1 MIVNSFLG
9 IRNTSPVRSIPDN
22 ALSAATDVD
31 IDDAGIL
38 TRRNGCNKVA
48 TYTNVTSAYSTRDKT
63 AYVVANGI
71 LNRVGADFSLF
82 PLVASTATAFT
93 DFGKVLFTN
102 DGFRIQ
108 DNKVVDLT
116 FPEPPSLSPTLV
128 VTSGNWPAG
137 QYSVTYCYRDN
148 DDGLEGPSS
157 PITTVTLTD
166 NQMILV
172 NPVPSYAGYTP
183 VVYMTDAGGSVFY
196 DTNGVQLREAQ
207 ILANQMPIGA
217 PAIAFHNSSLWVASP
232 QPNGSTVI
240 YHSTPFFYHLFDYVQ
255 NYIIVPGEVR
265 AMQSVAEGLVIGTDS
280 NIYLYADALTP
291 LANYGVPKGRAFIR
305 TPDDKVKIFS
315 HRGVCEAMPFVNFT
329 ETKALFAPGVQCST
343 ALVDQNGIQK
353 FVALS
358 DGSGLPYNTRF

>member
-22 ALSAATDVD
+22 ALSAANDVD
-31 IDDAGIL
+31 IDDVGIL
-38 TRRNGCNKVA
+38 TRRNGYNRVA

-63 AYVVANGI
+63 AYVVSNGI
-71 LNRVGADFSLF
+71 LSRVGDDFSLT

-93 DFGKVLFTN
+93 DYGKVLFTN
-102 DGFRIQ
+102 DGFRVQ

-116 FPEPPSLSPTLV
+116 FPAPPPTAPLV
-128 VTSGNWPAG
+128 VITSGNWPAG

-148 DDGLEGPSS
+148 DDGLEGASS
-157 PITTVTLTD
+157 PITTVTLAD

-172 NPVPSYAGYTP
+172 DPVPTYADYTP
-183 VVYMTDAGGSVFY
+183 IVYMTDAGGSVFY
-196 DTNGVQLREAQ
+196 DSNGVQLRDAQ
-207 ILANQMPIGA
+207 ILASPMPLGS

-232 QPNGSTVI
+232 QSNGTTVI
-240 YHSTPFFYHLFDYVQ
+240 NFSTPFFYHLYDFVA

-265 AMQSVAEGLVIGTDS
+265 AMQTLPEGLLIGTDS
-280 NIYLYADALTP
+280 AIYLYNEALNI
-291 LANYGVPKGRAFIR
+291 LANYGVPKGHPFVR
-305 TPDDKVKIFS
+305 TPDNRVKIFS
-315 HRGVCEAMPFVNFT
+315 VRGVCEAMPFVNFT